1 VSKAGEKSEGGAL
14 MEEEEEEGA
23 EGGQTHLHERLCMD
37 GVGGDCL
44 RTAATDL
51 EEELHTGEEDAMV
64 AV

>member
-1 VSKAGEKSEGGAL
+1 